1 MGRARG
7 GEGREGR
14 VGRGGGK
21 AGAAEG
27 AASGRCIV
35 DAWLKD
41 VMSMKMVLSPKAGSA
56 AFLASYH
63 FKNVCCCIQTT
74 AVSPLR
80 AQRGRAQG
88 SVRRARHALDGSG

>member
-1 MGRARG
+1 MPPPGA
-7 GEGREGR
+7 
-14 VGRGGGK
+14 GK
-21 AGAAEG
+21 GNWGSKPGVSEAAAEG